1 MERTGARYRSFSSA
15 ELAAPPDRVGCRVV
29 AGEAERAL
37 HLAVR
42 HAVFVEEQGL
52 FSGSDA
58 DERDQDPATLH
69 VLGFWAGEVAGAVRL
84 YPLAETGRW
93 KGDRLAVLSPF
104 RRHGI
109 GAPLVRFAVRTAAQ
123 LGGSMMVAQI
133 QPANVPFF
141 ERLGWYRAGDPAP
154 YVGRLHQRMA
164 IDLQPGS
171 PQPRHRLPVKV
182 DQQLLPPPEP
192 GADRAGGVEQPD
204 LLAGQPS
211 GGEGVAAG
219 PHL

>member
-15 ELAAPPDRVGCRVV
+15 ELAVPPDRVGCRVV
-29 AGEAERAL
+29 AGEEERAL
-37 HLAVR
+37 HLAIR

-58 DERDQDPATLH
+58 DEHDQDPATLH
-69 VLGFWAGEVAGAVRL
+69 VLGFWAGEAAGAVRL
-84 YPLAETGRW
+84 YPLARPGWW

-109 GAPLVRFAVRTAAQ
+109 GAPLVRFAVGTASR
-123 LGGSMMVAQI
+123 LGGFVMVAQI

-141 ERLGWYRAGDPAP
+141 ESLGWHRVGDPGP
-154 YVGRLHQRMA
+154 YVGRLHQQMA

-171 PQPRHRLPVKV
+171 PR
-182 DQQLLPPPEP
+182 
-192 GADRAGGVEQPD
+192 G
-204 LLAGQPS
+204 S
-211 GGEGVAAG
+211 G
-219 PHL
+219 